1 MAHTETKEEIALAAL
16 NQYPVIIEEI
26 RFLGDSGN
34 ITFYVEAPEGSFLLR
49 IHQALLGLQDDIW
62 LQPDI
67 IESELVWL
75 AALRR
80 DTKIVVQEPIQNLE
94 GRLVTQV
101 LVNDT
106 QDVFNCSLL
115 RWIDGCVSNAERIP
129 QQAYNLGALMAQL
142 HCHSREWKLPQNF
155 VRPAFDEN
163 RFGAALSAFYPAV
176 TMGLIEPV
184 HFQMLTNCAEKIVAM
199 MKNLGTAPDVW
210 GLIHADLHDGNY
222 LFNNE
227 EIRPIDFSRCG
238 FGHYLYDIGE
248 SIQYL
253 MPIVRSSFFEG
264 YQSIWQLPESYLQVV
279 EGFFIAATIYNYSF
293 HLNNPKEHELISED
307 VQHISKTLLPKYLEG
322 ESFLLG

>member
-16 NQYPVIIEEI
+16 NQYPVIQEEI
-26 RFLGDSGN
+26 RFLGNSGN
-34 ITFYVEAPEGSFLLR
+34 VTFCVKASDETFLLR
-49 IHQALLGLQDDIW
+49 IHQALLGSQDDIW
-62 LQPDI
+62 LQPDV
-67 IESELVWL
+67 IESELKWL

-80 DTKIVVQEPIQNLE
+80 DTSIVVQEPMQNLE
-94 GRLVTQV
+94 GKLVTQV
-101 LVNDT
+101 LLDT
-106 QDVFNCSLL
+106 QDAYNCSLL
-115 RWIDGCVSNAERIP
+115 RWIDGCVSNAERTP
-129 QQAYNLGALMAQL
+129 QQAHNLGALIAQL

-155 VRPAFDEN
+155 VRPVFDEN
-163 RFGAALSAFYPAV
+163 RFRTALSAFYPAV
-176 TMGLIEPV
+176 TMGLIESA
-184 HFQMLTNCAEKIVAM
+184 HYQMLTNCAENIIAAM
-199 MKNLGTAPDVW
+199 KTLGTTPDVW

-253 MPIVRSSFFEG
+253 MPIVRNSFFEG
-264 YQSIWQLPESYLQVV
+264 YQTICQLPESYLQVV

-293 HLNNPKEHELISED
+293 HLNNSEEHQLISED